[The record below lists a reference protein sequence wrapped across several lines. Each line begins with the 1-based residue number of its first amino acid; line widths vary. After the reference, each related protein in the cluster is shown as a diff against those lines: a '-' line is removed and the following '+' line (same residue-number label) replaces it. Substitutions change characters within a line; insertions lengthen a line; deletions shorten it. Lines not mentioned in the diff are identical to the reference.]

1 MGRIADTAL
10 DIAEEKFLASS
21 GPGGQNVNKV
31 ATAVQL
37 RVNVFRLGMP
47 PEAFERLKEIAG
59 SKLTKGGEI
68 VLTLQES
75 ALELGFPFRVGVS
88 HSKDSFYSEIE
99 PDRQPLSSQLTQRWQ
114 AWRAAGAICSEM
126 EASAL
131 FILASLHGKRAGGV
145 MTMVA
150 ENEGLPTDQDGEE
163 QFPGD
168 RAIRTAIEGVK
179 RLIEKDRRTAT
190 S

>member
-10 DIAEEKFLASS
+10 DIAEEKFIASS

-68 VLTLQES
+68 VLTANEYRTQDQNREAARERLV
-75 ALELGFPFRVGVS
+75 ALLTDAQTPPRKRKKSRVNRVG
-88 HSKDSFYSEIE
+88 K
-99 PDRQPLSSQLTQRWQ
+99 
-114 AWRAAGAICSEM
+114 
-126 EASAL
+126 
-131 FILASLHGKRAGGV
+131 
-145 MTMVA
+145 
-150 ENEGLPTDQDGEE
+150 
-163 QFPGD
+163 
-168 RAIRTAIEGVK
+168 VK
-179 RLIEKDRRTAT
+179 RLKAKKARGDVKAKRGKVDW
-190 S
+190 

>member
-10 DIAEEKFLASS
+10 DIAEEKFIASS

-68 VLTLQES
+68 VLTANEYRTQDQNREAARDRLV
-75 ALELGFPFRVGVS
+75 ALLSDALTPPRKRKKSRVNRVG
-88 HSKDSFYSEIE
+88 K
-99 PDRQPLSSQLTQRWQ
+99 
-114 AWRAAGAICSEM
+114 
-126 EASAL
+126 
-131 FILASLHGKRAGGV
+131 
-145 MTMVA
+145 
-150 ENEGLPTDQDGEE
+150 
-163 QFPGD
+163 
-168 RAIRTAIEGVK
+168 VK
-179 RLIEKDRRTAT
+179 RLKAKKARGDVKAKRGKVDW
-190 S
+190 